1 MLWPESPAS
10 HPNWRELLATD
21 LLHPAY
27 HVSFAEALG
36 WRLRRNYVWL
46 YATLLLT
53 WSVKVATHPD
63 PISWLDEFFTR
74 AALGPVPGWLMI
86 LIGFLFNGTLI
97 VVAILTYGMRSAS
110 GEVMPYRE
118 ARAKI
123 QTTTTTE
130 DDTARH
136 SAGT

>member
-46 YATLLLT
+46 YVILLLT
-53 WSVKVATHPD
+53 WFVKVISHPE
-63 PISWLDEFFTR
+63 PISSLSEFSTR
-74 AALGPVPGWLMI
+74 AALGPIPGWLM
-86 LIGFLFNGTLI
+86 LLFGALFNGALI
-97 VVAILTYGMRSAS
+97 GIAILTLGLRNAS
-110 GEVMPYRE
+110 GEDMTPGETRD
-118 ARAKI
+118 KM
-123 QTTTTTE
+123 QTT
-130 DDTARH
+130 
-136 SAGT
+136 SAAAGSPEE